1 MKKIIIVSCFLL
13 ISFINSYGQWYVK
26 QYNVTDIN
34 FLSKDQ
40 LEVSLYD
47 SKNYLLYAGCVVVLG
62 GLVIL
67 AGESTLHHGLDE
79 NPTII
84 EFLLGSEFMGNTY
97 IVIGAGILVGGTITS
112 IALLSRIGRIK
123 SVINQNYTS
132 VGSLNISPTIILNNY
147 TRSSCPGLTLTYNF

>member
-1 MKKIIIVSCFLL
+1 MGKKLIVSCLFL

-40 LEVSLYD
+40 LEVSLFD
-47 SKNYLLYAGCVVVLG
+47 SKNYLLYSGCVVVLG

-79 NPTII
+79 NPSII

-97 IVIGAGILVGGTITS
+97 IVIGAGLLVGGTIAS
-112 IALLSRIGRIK
+112 IAYIDRIGRIK
-123 SVINQNYTS
+123 SVINKNYPS
-132 VGSLNISPTIILNNY
+132 VGSLNISPTIILNSY
-147 TRSSCPGLTLTYNF
+147 TRSYFPGFTLIYNF